1 MLAFVLAVAAL
12 MSPEWKVEVQ
22 TDGVWREAPVRTI
35 PVGAGVG
42 QTPRTNGTAKA
53 TCDGLKWYCSMA
65 RAALCEVEW
74 TRDLKVRVSHP
85 GTLSVS
91 PKSLGYGPYSGPSA
105 EMTFAKPAKLLVK
118 ADGDNVHALSLLVTP
133 PVPAP
138 DTTGF
143 RHVLRF
149 PAGYHDVSNSSL
161 IRPDAYG
168 APVVTIRESD
178 TLVWLEKGARVC
190 AAFDVRGGA
199 KHVRIVGPGT
209 VDLLARLPYF
219 ETGFRE
225 PMSEGGIREGS
236 LPAVY
241 IHERA
246 EDVTVRDLTI
256 LADFR
261 GVNARNARGIV
272 LDNVN
277 MFTSVVNADGV
288 NVINTD
294 DLLTIDCYIRSQD
307 DAWCAYNNCDSIVW
321 LWDPPEYC
329 TTRSCRNLRCYDST
343 LISCCRTV
351 VLGGHG
357 TNNTA
362 DRDVMED
369 VEVAHCT
376 LLEAKGRKAK
386 PKHAG
391 YWSGM
396 LRLLSQSEQLVHDIR
411 FRDLDLEWD
420 RNYVG
425 QPVHLCVR
433 EAKSASYTERGGYAI
448 RNVLF
453 EDVRFVDAPDP
464 LPLKPYFSAPES
476 GVDGFGIRD
485 IVFRHVTI
493 NGRGIEDFG
502 REQYGR
508 VEGVSCH

>member
-1 MLAFVLAVAAL
+1 MFAFLLAVAVL
-12 MSPEWKVEVQ
+12 LSPEWKVEVQ
-22 TDGVWREAPVRTI
+22 TDGAWREVPVRTI
-35 PVGAGVG
+35 PVGAGIG
-42 QTPRTNGTAKA
+42 QTPRTNGTAKV

-74 TRDLKVRVSHP
+74 KRDLKVRVRHD
-85 GTLSVS
+85 GALSVS
-91 PKSLGYGPYSGPSA
+91 PGNLGFGPFSGTA

-138 DTTGF
+138 DATGF

-149 PAGYHDVSNSSL
+149 GSGYHDVSNNPL

-219 ETGFRE
+219 ESGFRE
-225 PMSEGGIREGS
+225 PMPEGGLREGV

-246 EDVTVRDLTI
+246 EDVTVKDLTI

-261 GVNARNARGIV
+261 GINARNARGIV
-272 LDNVN
+272 MDNVN

-288 NVINTD
+288 NVINTE
-294 DLLTIDCYIRSQD
+294 DLLTVNCYIRSQD
-307 DAWCAYNNCDSIVW
+307 DAWCAYNNCDSILW

-329 TTRSCRNLRCYDST
+329 TTRRCRNLRCYDSMLVT
-343 LISCCRTV
+343 CCRTV

-357 TNNTA
+357 TNNVT

-369 VEVAHCT
+369 IEVAHCT
-376 LLEAKGRKAK
+376 LLEAKGEKK
-386 PKHAG
+386 PKRAA

-396 LRLLSQSEQLVHDIR
+396 LRILSQSEELVRDLR
-411 FRDLDLEWD
+411 FRDLDLEWG

-433 EAKSASYTERGGYAI
+433 EAKNASYTERGGYAI
-448 RNVLF
+448 RDILF
-453 EDVRFVDAPDP
+453 DDIRFVDAPEP
-464 LPLKPYFSAPES
+464 LPLPAYFAAPTAGDE
-476 GVDGFGIRD
+476 GFGIRNV
-485 IVFRHVTI
+485 VFRNVTV
-493 NGRGIEDFG
+493 NGKDFAAFG
-502 REQYGR
+502 RTEKGE
-508 VEGVSCH
+508 VSGVRFE